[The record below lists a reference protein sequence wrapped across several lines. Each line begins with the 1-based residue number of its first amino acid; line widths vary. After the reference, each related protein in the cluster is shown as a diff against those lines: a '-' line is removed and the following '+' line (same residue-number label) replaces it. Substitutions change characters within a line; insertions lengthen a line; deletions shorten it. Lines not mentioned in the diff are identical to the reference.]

1 MILGGL
7 IIAEFRRVI
16 EKFDFLIIAGI
27 TLCLMFF
34 IPALQPGIPL
44 GTAGAVAVL
53 AGSTTNRYYSTFPTR
68 LPATI
73 SIAGLNACNLSLRV
87 IDSCPRK
94 TKLRF

>member
-1 MILGGL
+1 MVLSHLLPAPGLSIGLWGMIMGGL
-7 IIAEFRRVI
+7 IFAEFRRII

-53 AGSTTNRYYSTFPTR
+53 ASAAAIAITALFR
-68 LPATI
+68 LVY
-73 SIAGLNACNLSLRV
+73 LLLSRL
-87 IDSCPRK
+87 
-94 TKLRF
+94 LG